1 MLYSAFFLAL
11 AAVPVFSSPLFSSR
25 NLVARGTR
33 YPEGYADRELWKDT
47 IPRIQNYVRLNQKDI
62 DTKLSSYFSDSIPL
76 AKAQFVLKD
85 IENFM
90 ATLTSY
96 VAHDKGV
103 DVKTFDWS
111 RDLNELMSYHG
122 LTENQV
128 NDLATK
134 EEKALVKLESAKWG
148 ELFELMNFIAPATEP
163 QPAEFEAPFTDFLR
177 LTTGTIPHSPTAV
190 DCKVIVDGWKL

>member
-47 IPRIQNYVRLNQKDI
+47 IPRIQNYAN
-62 DTKLSSYFSDSIPL
+62 SIPL

-85 IENFM
+85 MENFM

-134 EEKALVKLESAKWG
+134 EEEVLVKLESAKWG